1 MTTRPAEFDFASQ
14 PARLQK
20 IESRPDKSAA
30 SRSAETLMP
39 GIRYLQMRNGLAKG
53 FSSISGIDP
62 TAGGRFKF

>member
-1 MTTRPAEFDFASQ
+1 
-14 PARLQK
+14 
-20 IESRPDKSAA
+20 
-30 SRSAETLMP
+30 MP